1 MSAVFR
7 RLLVGCSLCAG
18 VRAMAQAPHITP
30 AGDPSIASDS
40 IYRLAV
46 DSTAYPE
53 QSTVLL
59 LDDGVVRMDADGQ
72 GTRTYRQ
79 VVQVLRTRAVAGL
92 QEREFSYDPD
102 RQRLTVNWIRV
113 LKLDGDVISA
123 KPSQTQES
131 DVPAAL
137 ENPVYIHRRVIH
149 SSLSGVA
156 PGTLVDVSYTLEER
170 KPYRSGDFI
179 DYWSV
184 TAGTT
189 VRRSRYLVNVPRD
202 MALLIDERNLNFHR
216 QETRAGDR
224 NVYTWATKDVPWI
237 RQEAYAPRGDSD
249 LVEMAV
255 SVAAPGSWSDIGH
268 WYANLARAQDAARR
282 LAP

>member
-137 ENPVYIHRRVIH
+137 GE
-149 SSLSGVA
+149 SGVHPP
-156 PGTLVDVSYTLEER
+156 PGHSLF
-170 KPYRSGDFI
+170 PQ
-179 DYWSV
+179 
-184 TAGTT
+184 
-189 VRRSRYLVNVPRD
+189 RRSTGDTGRRELHTRGAQAVPEWT
-202 MALLIDERNLNFHR
+202 I
-216 QETRAGDR
+216 
-224 NVYTWATKDVPWI
+224 
-237 RQEAYAPRGDSD
+237 
-249 LVEMAV
+249 
-255 SVAAPGSWSDIGH
+255 
-268 WYANLARAQDAARR
+268 
-282 LAP
+282 